1 MKKTMLSGI
10 KPSGQLHLGNY
21 IGALKNFVKYQD
33 DYQMIVF
40 VANLHCITMPIE
52 ATVLRKNLKDAI
64 ALYLAAGLNPEK
76 SILFL
81 QSDVMAH
88 AQLGHIFQ
96 CFTYLG
102 ELNRMTQYKDK
113 MAKKETNLSV
123 GMYTYPDLMAADI
136 LIYDADYVPVGIDQ
150 KQHVELARDLAVRL
164 NNRYE
169 TKLFTLPEPLIEK
182 IGSKIYSLQD
192 PTVKMS
198 KSDKSEKG
206 IIYLLDDVKV
216 AAKKIMS
223 AVTDSINKIQFDPIN
238 QPGIANLITIYSAL
252 TNESIEAVC
261 EKFKDAQYGT
271 FKRAVAEVVVN
282 FLTELQQKY
291 QKIVNSSL
299 IDDILNNGSKRANQL
314 ATQKLK
320 SVQQAIGLEISN
332 D

>member
-291 QKIVNSSL
+291 HKIVNSSL